1 MTVQNNDNII
11 DLVEKTLTKEELTND
26 YVDIKQ
32 ASQILNNV
40 STKTAK
46 KYIDDVSESHN
57 IKVEIVTVTSNG
69 GVKKLYKKD
78 SIITISKIL
87 NKDKT
92 VLIHV
97 PVNVSEESFHK
108 NNSSNSD
115 SNSTSNSIPS
125 SSNNFQESS
134 NSENNQKMA
143 VSESIRSIG
152 ELRTNFKEFATN
164 LRELNDN
171 VRAANTTMQNV
182 VGKIVEQGIDLKER
196 YLEDRIKRTE
206 IERQQTET
214 LNLLLQK
221 NTEAEKLQ
229 AEALKALLDKTAQA
243 EKFQTETLKILS
255 EKKQDVK
262 PNIQIFIIIILCA
275 FIVVAVG
282 WGTFNF
288 ITANQQKMETQ
299 FETRLDQER
308 QMQSEQYQATIK
320 QLKDS
325 LAALTPVTQNAAI
338 SQPAG
343 QSQNK

>member
-1 MTVQNNDNII
+1 MPTQNNDNII
-11 DLVEKTLTKEELTND
+11 DLVEKTLTTEELTND

-46 KYIDDVSESHN
+46 KYIDEVSESHGV
-57 IKVEIVTVTSNG
+57 KVEVVTVTSNG

-78 SIITISKIL
+78 SIVSISRIL

-92 VLIHV
+92 VLVHV
-97 PVNVSEESFHK
+97 PAAPSESSFQDK
-108 NNSSNSD
+108 DISNID
-115 SNSTSNSIPS
+115 SNSSSNSIPTP
-125 SSNNFQESS
+125 SNSFQEVES
-134 NSENNQKMA
+134 QKLA
-143 VSESIRSIG
+143 VSEGFRSIG
-152 ELRTNFKEFATN
+152 ELRTNFKEFSSD

-171 VRAANTTMQNV
+171 IRAANTTMQNV

-243 EKFQTETLKILS
+243 EKFQAETLKLLS
-255 EKKQDVK
+255 EKKEPSK
-262 PNIQIFIIIILCA
+262 PANQTLS
-275 FIVVAVG
+275 IVVLCLLGVIAAG
-282 WGTFNF
+282 WGVFYFFT
-288 ITANQQKMETQ
+288 TNQQKMENQ
-299 FETRLDQER
+299 FEDRLTQER
-308 QMQSEQYQATIK
+308 QIQQDQFQQTLK
-320 QLKDS
+320 QLKES
-325 LAALTPVTQNAAI
+325 LTPVVSANVNAAI
-338 SQPAG
+338 PQPAG
-343 QSQNK
+343 QGK

>member
-1 MTVQNNDNII
+1 MNDQNNKDII
-11 DLVEKTLTKEELTND
+11 DLVEKTLTPEELTKD

-46 KYIDDVSESHN
+46 KYIDEVSESHGF
-57 IKVEIVTVTSNG
+57 KVEVVTVTSNG
-69 GVKKLYKKD
+69 GVKKLYKKE
-78 SIITISKIL
+78 SIVTISRIL

-92 VLIHV
+92 VLVHV
-97 PVNVSEESFHK
+97 PVSVSEEGFQD
-108 NNSSNSD
+108 NSTSNSN
-115 SNSTSNSIPS
+115 SNSTSNSVPT

-134 NSENNQKMA
+134 NSENNQKLA
-143 VSESIRSIG
+143 VAESIRSIG

-243 EKFQTETLKILS
+243 DKFQADTLKLLS
-255 EKKQDVK
+255 EKKQDK
-262 PNIQIFIIIILCA
+262 PKNQILLVVVLC
-275 FIVVAVG
+275 FLVVIAVG
-282 WGTFNF
+282 WGAFYFFT
-288 ITANQQKMETQ
+288 TNQQKIENQ
-299 FETRLDQER
+299 FEDRLAQER
-308 QMQSEQYQATIK
+308 QIQQDQFQQTLK
-320 QLKDS
+320 QLKES
-325 LAALTPVTQNAAI
+325 LTPPVTVNAVMP
-338 SQPAG
+338 PAG
-343 QSQNK
+343 QVNK